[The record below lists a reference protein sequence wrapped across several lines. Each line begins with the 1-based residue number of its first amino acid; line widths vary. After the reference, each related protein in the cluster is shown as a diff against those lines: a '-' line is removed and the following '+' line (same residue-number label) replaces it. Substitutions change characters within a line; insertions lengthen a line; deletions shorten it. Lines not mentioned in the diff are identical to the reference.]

1 MNTIIWAAL
10 LWITPILWGL
20 TALAALLLKTRHAT
34 AWTMAHAAAG
44 ASLAAMLAGGARL
57 LGLGGDGPELAAAV
71 EAVVGLL
78 VAFLGWVIVRFS
90 RTYLAGEPGQTRYVA
105 ALALTLG
112 SVHAVILA
120 QHLAVLIAAW
130 VVTSLGLHT
139 LLTFYPSRLAARVVA
154 HKKFVVS
161 RVAELSMIVAA
172 VLLWIEYGTL
182 SLPAPAGAM
191 TSTAP
196 LPFAAEA
203 AMVLVAFAVI
213 LKSAQLPVHG
223 WLIQV
228 MEAPTPV
235 SALLHAGVVNLGGV
249 VLLKLAAGL
258 ASAPAAQ
265 TLLILA
271 GSLTALGAG
280 VVMMTRI
287 SIKVRLAWSTC
298 AQMGFL
304 LMECGMGWHDLALLH
319 LVGHSVYKAHAFLAS
334 GEIVRASRQAQLR
347 RGSGGLASG
356 GSVLGAQAGAAVAA
370 LLIVA
375 GSTLAWQAAGL
386 PLHVPAAAGVIVGLG
401 LAPLLAWDRPAS
413 AGSVARGVVRAVAGA
428 QLYLLWHV
436 VFSTLTDMP
445 PAEAAPVAGL
455 WVAAVFAALYGL
467 QNWVRAFP
475 QGRVSTALYPLAYAG
490 FRLDDHVSRLVLRVW
505 PLPARARS

>member
-1 MNTIIWAAL
+1 VWPRTRAAAWALAHA
-10 LWITPILWGL
+10 
-20 TALAALLLKTRHAT
+20 TALAALAAVVAGAVGALLHG
-34 AWTMAHAAAG
+34 G
-44 ASLAAMLAGGARL
+44 ASLAS
-57 LGLGGDGPELAAAV
+57 AV
-71 EAVVGLL
+71 EAVGSLL
-78 VAFLGWVIVRFS
+78 VAFLGWIIVRFS
-90 RTYLAGEPGQTRYVA
+90 RTYLSGEPGQSRYVA

-112 SVHAVILA
+112 SVHVVILA
-120 QHLAVLIAAW
+120 QHLGVLIAAW

-139 LLTFYPSRLAARVVA
+139 LLTFYPERAAARVVA

-161 RVAELSMIVAA
+161 RLAELAMLAA
-172 VLLWIEYGTL
+172 AGLLWTAYGSL
-182 SLPAPAGAM
+182 SLPFLTAEM
-191 TSTAP
+191 TSASP
-196 LPFAAEA
+196 LPAAAQA
-203 AMVLVAFAVI
+203 AMVLVAFAVV

-249 VLLKLAAGL
+249 VLLKLAAPL

-304 LMECGMGWHDLALLH
+304 LMECGLGWYDLALLH

-347 RGSGGLASG
+347 GGAAPEASG
-356 GSVLGAQAGAAVAA
+356 WRAIAAHAAAALGALA
-370 LLIVA
+370 IVA
-375 GSTLAWQAAGL
+375 GSVTAWRAIGL
-386 PLHVPAAAGVIVGLG
+386 PLHVPVAASAIVGLG
-401 LAPLLAWDRPAS
+401 LAPLLAWDRAP
-413 AGSVARGVVRAVAGA
+413 GPIGLARGLVRATLGA
-428 QLYLLWHV
+428 QLYLVWHLVFAQIAGTPSTDTGLLAELWIV
-436 VFSTLTDMP
+436 
-445 PAEAAPVAGL
+445 
-455 WVAAVFAALYGL
+455 AVFTGLFALQSG
-467 QNWVRAFP
+467 VRAFP
-475 QGRVSTALYPLAYAG
+475 RGRLSSGLYPLAYAG
-490 FRLDDHVSRLVLRVW
+490 FRLDDRVSRLVLKVW
-505 PLPARARS
+505 PLPTRAPSTTL